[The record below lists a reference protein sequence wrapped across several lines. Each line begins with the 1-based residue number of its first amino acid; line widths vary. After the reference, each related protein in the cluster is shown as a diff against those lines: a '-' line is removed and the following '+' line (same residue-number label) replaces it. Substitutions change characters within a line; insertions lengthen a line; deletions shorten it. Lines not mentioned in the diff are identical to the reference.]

1 MIRSGWSLGRGFA
14 SLGTFA
20 ALCWSPDDPPAPTPA
35 PTPKP
40 AEPYAVF
47 PTSESFNERVEREA
61 RAQLKKKYG
70 LSEKELDERLERAK
84 KLEEAEQER
93 IKAQQTNE
101 ERLKGE
107 KEEAER
113 LAAAAKA
120 EAEEAKRQAAVTGIC
135 AKLGIKNVDYAMYEA
150 ERSKKTPAELEV
162 HFTDLL
168 KDESKKSA
176 FGIATLPPEVVP
188 TPANTSPQ
196 TPPGGQPPPAPPP
209 AGGGQTPPLDA
220 MSMTKEQFSAH
231 LEKVKRG
238 GA

>member
-84 KLEEAEQER
+84 KL
-93 IKAQQTNE
+93 
-101 ERLKGE
+101 
-107 KEEAER
+107 
-113 LAAAAKA
+113 AAALQVHPAVVAFPDWHPKA
-120 EAEEAKRQAAVTGIC
+120 LGKTGQR
-135 AKLGIKNVDYAMYEA
+135 NNPTNNPNNPTRDSNMRHH
-150 ERSKKTPAELEV
+150 ERGS
-162 HFTDLL
+162 
-168 KDESKKSA
+168 
-176 FGIATLPPEVVP
+176 
-188 TPANTSPQ
+188 
-196 TPPGGQPPPAPPP
+196 QP
-209 AGGGQTPPLDA
+209 
-220 MSMTKEQFSAH
+220 
-231 LEKVKRG
+231 
-238 GA
+238 